1 MSSIVSKKEYVLIN
15 LLFLLLNGVNA
26 VFTE

>member
-15 LLFLLLNGVNA
+15 FIFLLSNGVNA